1 MEFADWFGYAG
12 TFTGVSFMLPQVW
25 LTWKT
30 KSVEDLSWTML
41 VLFLFNCFFW
51 FMYGFLLGRL
61 PLMLVNGI
69 AFFVTSF
76 QITLKYLYRNNP

>member
-12 TFTGVSFMLPQVW
+12 TFTGVSFMIPQVW
-25 LTWKT
+25 RTWKT

-51 FMYGFLLGRL
+51 FMYGVLLGRL
-61 PLMLVNGI
+61 PLMLVNGM
-69 AFFVTSF
+69 AFFVTSL
-76 QITLKYLYRNNP
+76 QITLKFLYRNNP